1 MIVPTPSYTD
11 TVDLLHWAPLLTAF
25 ICKPLSKHVFSLRC
39 KKIIFLQWYLASAR
53 HIQSF
58 EVGAVLRL
66 VCRFGHVA
74 RLVCVCFA
82 FLNTAAFVMRCVKSY
97 HRVWWISIKAI
108 VFQVCCDA
116 SDWFESLE
124 SDGFHLSKNQTLKKG
139 SWSPWST
146 QMNSKQDPAYSSM
159 FMSRKVETR
168 IMKWNLMIIWNKRLH
183 SLVTKSWKSWNSDS
197 LELLLRQVI
206 GSKKN
211 CGSDSKIRRF
221 GGFSAFRAS
230 SRIDLSSG
238 TPPAEL
244 WLGPW
249 AKRQLSL
256 IWSLIWWSF
265 DLVAK

>member
-97 HRVWWISIKAI
+97 HRVWLISIKAI

-168 IMKWNLMIIWNKRLH
+168 IMKWNFMIIWNKRQ
-183 SLVTKSWKSWNSDS
+183 SLVTSQTVIPWNPCWTCYRVKEK
-197 LELLLRQVI
+197 LWFRFE
-206 GSKKN
+206 
-211 CGSDSKIRRF
+211 DSKIPVAFQRRH
-221 GGFSAFRAS
+221 SEPRAES
-230 SRIDLSSG
+230 IWALGLRLRTLDLS
-238 TPPAEL
+238 
-244 WLGPW
+244 GPW
-249 AKRQLSL
+249 AKKARL
-256 IWSLIWWSF
+256 
-265 DLVAK
+265 

>member
-168 IMKWNLMIIWNKRLH
+168 IMKWNLMIIWNKRLQ
-183 SLVTKSWKSWNSDS
+183 SLVTS
-197 LELLLRQVI
+197 QTVI
-206 GSKKN
+206 PRYNPYKISYRVKEKLWFRFE
-211 CGSDSKIRRF
+211 DSKIRWLFSVGIPSLEQNRF
-221 GGFSAFRAS
+221 
-230 SRIDLSSG
+230 
-238 TPPAEL
+238 EL
-244 WLGPW
+244 WDSAWKDDIGFGTLGEK
-249 AKRQLSL
+249 AIIFNLN
-256 IWSLIWWSF
+256 II
-265 DLVAK
+265 

>member
-1 MIVPTPSYTD
+1 MHYDCAYTILYRYCRPITLGSPSYCFH
-11 TVDLLHWAPLLTAF
+11 LQAPIQTRVQTALQ
-25 ICKPLSKHVFSLRC
+25 KNHL
-39 KKIIFLQWYLASAR
+39 LQWYLASAR

-74 RLVCVCFA
+74 RLVCVCVCFA

-168 IMKWNLMIIWNKRLH
+168 IMKWNFMIIWNKRQ
-183 SLVTKSWKSWNSDS
+183 SLVTSHETIETVIPWNPYK
-197 LELLLRQVI
+197 LVI
-206 GSKKN
+206 GQRLN

-221 GGFSAFRAS
+221 RWLFSVGIPSLEQNRF
-230 SRIDLSSG
+230 
-238 TPPAEL
+238 EL
-244 WLGPW
+244 WDSACGAVGFGWTVWTGEKARL
-249 AKRQLSL
+249 
-256 IWSLIWWSF
+256 
-265 DLVAK
+265 